1 MTAGVTAHAARIAA
15 AFVAACRDELDAPK
29 PGNVHVF
36 ADGHR
41 MTAAEFERSAQA
53 AAGPLTASGA
63 RVGLRILRAVEATH
77 VAVGTNT
84 NLGIILLCA
93 PLAAAVEHRPADL
106 RGALAEL
113 LENLDVADADLAFRA
128 IALASPAGL
137 GQVEQHDVRAPATV
151 TLAAAMAAAAG
162 RDRIAH
168 QFSTTFADIFDR
180 GIARR
185 DAAAARWAD
194 PRWATLAVYLGFL
207 GDFPDSHILR
217 KYDAAVAE
225 DVRRTAQL
233 FERRLCHEE
242 PEGLLADLLAW
253 DRSLKQR
260 ALNPG
265 TSADLTVATL
275 FTHRLRGILPSA
287 SNSG

>member
-1 MTAGVTAHAARIAA
+1 M
-15 AFVAACRDELDAPK
+15 
-29 PGNVHVF
+29 
-36 ADGHR
+36 
-41 MTAAEFERSAQA
+41 
-53 AAGPLTASGA
+53 
-63 RVGLRILRAVEATH
+63 
-77 VAVGTNT
+77 
-84 NLGIILLCA
+84 
-93 PLAAAVEHRPADL
+93 
-106 RGALAEL
+106 
-113 LENLDVADADLAFRA
+113 
-128 IALASPAGL
+128 
-137 GQVEQHDVRAPATV
+137 RAPATV

-168 QFSTTFADIFDR
+168 QFSTGFADIFDR

-207 GDFPDSHILR
+207 GDFPDSHIVR

-225 DVRRTAQL
+225 DVRRTAHR
-233 FERRLCHEE
+233 FERRLRHEE

-275 FTHRLRGILPSA
+275 FAHRLRGILPSA

>member
-1 MTAGVTAHAARIAA
+1 MTARAARIAA
-15 AFVAACRDELDAPK
+15 AFVAACRDELEAPK

-53 AAGPLTASGA
+53 AAGPLTATGA
-63 RVGLRILRAVEATH
+63 RVGLRILRAVEATRA
-77 VAVGTNT
+77 AVGTNT

-93 PLAAAVEHRPADL
+93 PLAAAAEHEPADL
-106 RGALAEL
+106 RGALAKV

-128 IALASPAGL
+128 ITLASPAGL
-137 GQVEQHDVRAPATV
+137 GQVEHHDVRAPATV

-162 RDRIAH
+162 RDRIAR
-168 QFSTTFADIFDR
+168 QFSTGFADIFDR

-194 PRWATLAVYLGFL
+194 PRWATVAVYLGFL
-207 GDFPDSHILR
+207 GDFPDSHIMR

-225 DVRRTAQL
+225 DVRRTARL
-233 FERRLCHEE
+233 FERRLDCEE
-242 PEGLLADLLAW
+242 PEGLLADLLDW

-275 FTHRLRGILPSA
+275 FAHRLRGILPSA